1 MARFRPAALDWL
13 RRYDGRTAG
22 ADGLAAVIV
31 TIMLVPQSLAY
42 AMLAGLPPAAGLYA
56 SILPLIAYA
65 AFGSSR
71 TLAVGPV
78 AVISLMTAAATAEA
92 AAATGIA
99 NLVSDIHS
107 RHQMRS
113 CKHLQL
119 TEKFNRDL
127 PWRYRQQLCPLC

>member
-65 AFGSSR
+65 ALSGYAQVYTGNHYPSDVLGGWTLGYVVARLAIRYDRAIQKHCSWLSQTVVFR
-71 TLAVGPV
+71 TREGWGVGWVCGPV
-78 AVISLMTAAATAEA
+78 SA
-92 AAATGIA
+92 
-99 NLVSDIHS
+99 
-107 RHQMRS
+107 
-113 CKHLQL
+113 
-119 TEKFNRDL
+119 
-127 PWRYRQQLCPLC
+127 P